1 MSHRVATVLS
11 MSNSDSE
18 VITIDCDTCI
28 MKSTSACD
36 DCVVTYLCE
45 RPAEQAV
52 VVNLADFRAMK
63 ALADVGLV
71 PGLRHDTGTN

>member
-1 MSHRVATVLS
+1 MST
-11 MSNSDSE
+11 SDPE
-18 VITIDCDTCI
+18 AIVIDCDTCI
-28 MKSTSACD
+28 MKSTSACN
-36 DCVVTYLCE
+36 DCVVTYLCD

-71 PGLRHDTGTN
+71 PQLRHDTGTD